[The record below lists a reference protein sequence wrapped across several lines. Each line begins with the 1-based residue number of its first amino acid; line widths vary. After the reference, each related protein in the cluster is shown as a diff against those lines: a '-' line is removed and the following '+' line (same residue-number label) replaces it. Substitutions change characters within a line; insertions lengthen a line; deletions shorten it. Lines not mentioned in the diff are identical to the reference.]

1 MGSRL
6 MKRTRARLV
15 ARRDMTCITCS
26 KGMLECD
33 CPSALDRIRWLLS
46 AACPLALTVDYVQQ
60 LMRRMLELEGEQEL
74 KSIGNDR
81 K

>member
-1 MGSRL
+1 MDRRL
-6 MKRTRARLV
+6 TTKLV
-15 ARRDMTCITCS
+15 IRRDMVCVTCN
-26 KGMLECD
+26 KGTLECD

-46 AACPLALTVDYVQQ
+46 AECPLAFTIDYVRQ